1 MRFLVLLFI
10 SILAANCLAG
20 ENCTITHQNLAEPT
34 PTDANIDQS
43 FWQKDSDGSE
53 KIDRLTLLVKDGSV
67 AVVEHKYCTMYNF
80 ELAFYTNNKTQ
91 FENTQALSSTLKNLY
106 NLSAVQDKSIDTAI
120 NAMADRLKEK
130 GFDTEQAMGTG
141 YDSSTANNQKA
152 EFSLSYQPLE
162 DSSIHKAALFIYMG
176 VGGTD

>member
-1 MRFLVLLFI
+1 MRLSLLVFI
-10 SILAANCLAG
+10 FALATNSFAG
-20 ENCTITHQNLAEPT
+20 ENCTITHQSLAEPT
-34 PTDANIDQS
+34 PTDENIAKF

-53 KIDRLTLLVKDGSV
+53 KIDRLTLLLKDGSV
-67 AVVEHKYCTMYNF
+67 AVVEHKYCSMYNF
-80 ELAFYTNNKTQ
+80 ELAYYTNNKTQ
-91 FENTQALSSTLKNLY
+91 FENTEALSSTLKNLY

-130 GFDTEQAMGTG
+130 EFNSEQAMGTG

-176 VGGTD
+176 VGVAN